1 MIVRGISSHASF
13 SRSKMGKSELLRGG
27 QVFAGLNCFLPG
39 QVHSLHSHAG
49 QDKLYLILEG
59 QGNVTVG
66 SETDLVEAGDLVLAR
81 EGVAHALEN
90 PGPGKLVVLAVMA
103 PPPGPKPTPSGH

>member
-1 MIVRGISSHASF
+1 MIVRGISSRAAF
-13 SRSKMGKSELLRGG
+13 SQRKMGKSELLRGR

-39 QVHSLHSHAG
+39 QTHSLHTHAG

-59 QGNVTVG
+59 RGNVTVG
-66 SETDLVEAGDLVLAR
+66 PKTDVVNAGDLVLAR
-81 EGVAHALEN
+81 EGVEHALEN

-103 PPPGPKPTPSGH
+103 PPPGPKPVLSER